1 MGHSSGGHIEVEF
14 LKHYCDLVKGQILFS
29 PVDGVDPFG
38 LIDEYTIT
46 PGQVSAVLTKA
57 VVLSI
62 PNIVEHPLH
71 VGSSVCELHLHLY
84 LTCLLLSM

>member
-46 PGQVSAVLTKA
+46 PGQVSTVQYST
-57 VVLSI
+57 VHHHPGPGLSNKQKDVI
-62 PNIVEHPLH
+62 FSE
-71 VGSSVCELHLHLY
+71 
-84 LTCLLLSM
+84 

>member
-46 PGQVSAVLTKA
+46 PGQVSAVQYSTVQYSTPSPRA
-57 VVLSI
+57 RSGLSNKQKDVI
-62 PNIVEHPLH
+62 FSE
-71 VGSSVCELHLHLY
+71 
-84 LTCLLLSM
+84 

>member
-46 PGQVSAVLTKA
+46 PGQVSAVQ
-57 VVLSI
+57 
-62 PNIVEHPLH
+62 
-71 VGSSVCELHLHLY
+71 
-84 LTCLLLSM
+84 

>member
-46 PGQVSAVLTKA
+46 PGQVSAVQYSTVQYSKVQFSTPSPRA
-57 VVLSI
+57 RSVLS
-62 PNIVEHPLH
+62 
-71 VGSSVCELHLHLY
+71 
-84 LTCLLLSM
+84 